1 MCSLMCFG
9 KYYHIKLAKHP
20 KSGWQ
25 DVRVN
30 INVTRQSELSTIR
43 EKQISMVVIKS
54 TENPDWKGSWLR
66 ENTEAE
72 ASY

>member
-1 MCSLMCFG
+1 MCLG
-9 KYYHIKLAKHP
+9 KYYHIKLAKHL
-20 KSGWQ
+20 KSSWQ

-43 EKQISMVVIKS
+43 EKQISMVALKAQKILTGKVV
-54 TENPDWKGSWLR
+54 GS
-66 ENTEAE
+66 EKNTETE